1 MESKETRIWQN
12 EEALKRYRI
21 IAPLLDPNIDEDYR
35 CLLRM
40 QIAQR
45 EGKSVRTLY
54 RYEKQY
60 REEHRETLKTSR
72 NGRFDFARRKPRLSF
87 GETPSL
93 PGGSRKWDVAA
104 E

>member
-60 REEHRETLKTSR
+60 REEQFEWLTATWS
-72 NGRFDFARRKPRLSF
+72 DM
-87 GETPSL
+87 
-93 PGGSRKWDVAA
+93 
-104 E
+104 